1 MGITKAELLRGT
13 YTTRPVEI
21 VPGRPAP
28 ARMAQAQP
36 ETHSVAS
43 AAPDPELQHMI
54 DQAYRGGSAKPAK
67 RDTNPLAGL
76 LEEARTALPYDT
88 HYTPGIDD
96 PKFRAKKAAAMR
108 TLVLNASPLPSL
120 FGPDGKIARDPRF
133 NDAGQTIMLDVAIAK
148 MSRCIEAGA
157 QLIVLPDAAAS
168 RRDGDVMLIPNNPAE
183 FVSINPAPF
192 SPVADDADTPETA
205 LQVKTATIDRYGQ
218 QYGVR
223 FRINRQAQSLRGAE
237 QVAAEAM
244 VSITSG
250 IAQTADLVLLRAIRD
265 AIIAAHAPQTP
276 PWYSP
281 ARAAAAG
288 MRFTDLRGIVGTAD
302 VELAI
307 TGDGELVLNNV
318 SAELSPAIEQSI
330 IGDFSRSAVVLH
342 PEVTVLAER
351 LNAAGDLVVQAWIN
365 ISAAVPDPR
374 FFFVWG
380 NPA

>member
-1 MGITKAELLRGT
+1 MATKQDVLGNHFSAPLDIGAGRWR
-13 YTTRPVEI
+13 RPE
-21 VPGRPAP
+21 
-28 ARMAQAQP
+28 P
-36 ETHSVAS
+36 EPEPSRVAS
-43 AAPDPELQHMI
+43 AAADPELQKMI
-54 DQAYRGGSAKPAK
+54 DQAYRGGSAKPEK
-67 RDTNPLAGL
+67 RDTNPLASL

-108 TLVLNASPLPSL
+108 TLVLNSSPLPSL
-120 FGPDGKIARDPRF
+120 FGPDGRIARDPRF
-133 NDAGQTIMLDVAIAK
+133 NDAGQTIMLDTAIAK

-157 QLIVLPDAAAS
+157 QLIVLPEPGAPRS
-168 RRDGDVMLIPNNPAE
+168 DGDLVLIPNNPSE
-183 FVSINPAPF
+183 FVSIDPAPF
-192 SPVADDADTPETA
+192 SLVADDTDTPETA
-205 LQVKTATIDRYGQ
+205 LPVKTAPIDRYGQ
-218 QYGVR
+218 QFGVR
-223 FRINRQAQSLRGAE
+223 FRVNRHTQSLRGAE

-244 VSITSG
+244 ISITAG
-250 IAQTADLVLLRAIRD
+250 IAQTADMVLLRAIRD
-265 AIIAAHAPQTP
+265 AIIAAHAPASP

-288 MRFTDLRGIVGTAD
+288 LRFTDLRGIVGTAD

-318 SAELSPAIEQSI
+318 SAELSPAIAESI
-330 IGDFSRSAVVLH
+330 IGDFHRAAVVLH

-351 LNAAGDLVVQAWIN
+351 LNAVGDLVVQAWIN